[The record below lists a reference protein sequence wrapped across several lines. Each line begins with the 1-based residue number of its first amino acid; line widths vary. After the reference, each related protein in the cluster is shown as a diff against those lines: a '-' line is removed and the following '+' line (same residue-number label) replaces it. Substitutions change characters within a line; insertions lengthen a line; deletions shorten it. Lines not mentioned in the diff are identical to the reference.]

1 MRLNSK
7 YFLLMFALF
16 AGVVACDDDDNDFST
31 TPAIGFEALGG
42 QISEN
47 EPAGKLVTFYTNIK
61 VTEPIT
67 LTVQISAA
75 GVAYGTD
82 YTTTPAAVDN
92 KITFTINPDEE
103 NPGFMV
109 YPIARPELAAGR
121 RLDFEITNVSG
132 GNVALTETNAR
143 YYALTITKEVQ
154 IAYYE
159 FEDCS
164 GTPLHF
170 TEVYPA
176 TGAIQAASWGCTTFG
191 YSPATNAYTG
201 GIEANAYGKGDGTSA
216 SNAYLITKV
225 DASDNTSLVISMLAY
240 SHYTGAGT
248 LSVRYSDTYS
258 GTGNPEAAGVTW
270 TTLKTVSG
278 KEVDADIPGAG
289 TRTWKQLNGVIEG
302 TAGKPYY
309 IALQYKGATKTSA
322 SNWRID
328 NFKIV
333 GRTN

>member
-7 YFLLMFALF
+7 YFLLVFALF
-16 AGVVACDDDDNDFST
+16 AGVIACDDDDNDFST
-31 TPAIGFEALGG
+31 TPAIGFEALSG

-47 EPAGKLVTFYTNIK
+47 EPSGKLVTFYTNTK

-67 LTVQISAA
+67 LTVQITAA

-82 YTTTPAAVDN
+82 YTTVPGAVDN
-92 KITFTINPDEE
+92 KISFTINPDEE

-109 YPIARPELAAGR
+109 YPVARPELAAGR
-121 RLDFEITNVSG
+121 RLDFEIINVSG

-170 TEVYPA
+170 AEAYPA
-176 TGAIQAASWGCTTFG
+176 TGAIQANSWACTTFG
-191 YSPATNAYTG
+191 YSPETGKYTG
-201 GIEANAYGKGDGTSA
+201 GIEANAFGKGDGTSA
-216 SNAYLITKV
+216 SNAYLITPV
-225 DASDNTSLVISMLAY
+225 AAGDNTSLVISMLVY

-248 LSVRYSDTYS
+248 LSVRYSENYS
-258 GTGNPEAAGVTW
+258 GSGDPEAAGVTW
-270 TTLKTVSG
+270 TTLKTASG
-278 KEVDADIPGAG
+278 KDVDAGIPAAG
-289 TRTWKQLNGVIEG
+289 SRTWNPISGVIDG
-302 TAGKPYY
+302 TAGKQYY
-309 IALQYKGATKTSA
+309 VALQYKGATKTSA
-322 SNWRID
+322 SNWRIN

>member
-1 MRLNSK
+1 MHCFRS
-7 YFLLMFALF
+7 YHHPFR
-16 AGVVACDDDDNDFST
+16 ACDRLRSPQRPDH
-31 TPAIGFEALGG
+31 P
-42 QISEN
+42 EN
-47 EPAGKLVTFYTNIK
+47 EPSGKLATFFTNTK

-67 LTVQISAA
+67 LTVQITAP
-75 GVAYGTD
+75 GVAHGTD
-82 YTTTPAAVDN
+82 YTTVPVAVDN
-92 KITFTINPDEE
+92 KITFTMNPDEE

-109 YPIARPELAAGR
+109 YPVARPELAAGR

-132 GNVALTETNAR
+132 GNVSLTETNAR

-176 TGAIQAASWGCTTFG
+176 TGAIQATSWGCTTFG
-191 YSPATNAYTG
+191 YSPTANAYTG
-201 GIEANAYGKGDGTSA
+201 GIEANAYGKGDGTSG

-248 LSVRYSDTYS
+248 LSVKYSDNYS
-258 GTGNPEAAGVTW
+258 GTGDPEAAG
-270 TTLKTVSG
+270 
-278 KEVDADIPGAG
+278 
-289 TRTWKQLNGVIEG
+289 
-302 TAGKPYY
+302 
-309 IALQYKGATKTSA
+309 AT
-322 SNWRID
+322 
-328 NFKIV
+328 
-333 GRTN
+333 